1 MSCLSSSLLSFRS
14 MKSMR
19 RLVVFRNMIYY
30 LKIFRRC
37 FRSLPHKMRDI
48 ATGNLATHAGGLRVV
63 RYGQLRGSVLGMR
76 VVLPDGQILDGRSN
90 MRKVRFNFSAT
101 K

>member
-1 MSCLSSSLLSFRS
+1 
-14 MKSMR
+14 
-19 RLVVFRNMIYY
+19 MIYD
-30 LKIFRRC
+30 LKIFCRF
-37 FRSLPHKMRDI
+37 FRPLPHKKGGI
-48 ATGNLATHAGGLRVV
+48 ITGNLATHAGGLRVV